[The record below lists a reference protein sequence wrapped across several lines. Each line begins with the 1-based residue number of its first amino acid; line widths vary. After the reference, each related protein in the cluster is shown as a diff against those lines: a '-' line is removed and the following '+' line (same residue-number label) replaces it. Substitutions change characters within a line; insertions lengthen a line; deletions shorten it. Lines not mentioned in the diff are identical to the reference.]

1 MDLRLDRITTE
12 VVEVDMC
19 AISGLEAEGGSESGN
34 QDL

>member
-1 MDLRLDRITTE
+1 

-19 AISGLEAEGGSESGN
+19 TISGLEAEGGNESGN